1 MSLLDLIIYGVFIL
15 GLVSA
20 FFLSI
25 NRKKHLLS
33 SFFILFL
40 LIELLGYYLHMNK
53 ENNLFTYHVKSIIEI
68 FFLFQLF
75 KSYFSS
81 ITQKRYLSFI
91 QLTLIILA
99 IFLSIYVN
107 PLDEFNVVLQ
117 IIEAIA
123 LILLASYYF
132 YKTFDDNVDLVKT
145 PLFWYATAI
154 FIYFSTN
161 IILFSSFYLALE
173 VYKTGL
179 DLWIINEISSV
190 IFIVLFII
198 GINKEVKVVKT

>member
-1 MSLLDLIIYGVFIL
+1 
-15 GLVSA
+15 
-20 FFLSI
+20 
-25 NRKKHLLS
+25 
-33 SFFILFL
+33 
-40 LIELLGYYLHMNK
+40 
-53 ENNLFTYHVKSIIEI
+53 
-68 FFLFQLF
+68 
-75 KSYFSS
+75 
-81 ITQKRYLSFI
+81 
-91 QLTLIILA
+91 
-99 IFLSIYVN
+99 VN